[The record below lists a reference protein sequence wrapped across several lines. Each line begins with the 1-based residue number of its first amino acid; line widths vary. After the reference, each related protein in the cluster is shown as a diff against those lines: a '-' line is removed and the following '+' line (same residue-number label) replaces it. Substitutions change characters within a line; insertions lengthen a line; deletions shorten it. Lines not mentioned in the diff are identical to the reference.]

1 MKCSSI
7 YGSQVEDRNGVTF
20 EVNWVHNCWFPKMRP
35 LERRNDKRGSRSV
48 RGGHR
53 LSVDIGGRIGRTGG
67 VSVDLYIPTTYLAN
81 S

>member
-7 YGSQVEDRNGVTF
+7 YGFQVEDRNGVTF

-35 LERRNDKRGSRSV
+35 PERRDDRCSSRID

-53 LSVDIGGRIGRTGG
+53 LFKDVGGRLRRTGE
-67 VSVDLYIPTTYLAN
+67 S
-81 S
+81 